1 MADRWTMQSE
11 RSTDTIITEL
21 DKRSREIFKE
31 IVETFMDTGQPVGSR
46 TLSRRG
52 GIALSPASIRNVM
65 ADLEAAGLLYAP
77 HTSAGRLPTERGL
90 RIFVD
95 GLLKLGEL
103 SDEERASI
111 EVRCTQGDRNLQELL
126 QRASET
132 LSGLSRCAG
141 VVVVP
146 KLEAPLKHI
155 EFVNLDAGRAIV
167 VIVYET
173 GMVENRI
180 IEVAPGLPASA
191 LREASN
197 YLNARLGG
205 RTFQEARASIEAE
218 LEFRR
223 AELDELTSRLVHTG
237 LATWGG
243 GGGERG
249 TLIVHGRANLLDDVQ
264 ALGDLERIRQLFD
277 DLESARDVGA
287 LLEQAQAAEGVRIFI
302 GSENRWFSLSGSSMI
317 VAPYND
323 SRQHVVGAIGVIG
336 PTHLN
341 YARIVPMVD
350 YTAKVIGRLIG

>member
-1 MADRWTMQSE
+1 MQLE
-11 RSTDTIITEL
+11 RSADTIINEL
-21 DKRSREIFKE
+21 DKRSREIFRE
-31 IVETFMDTGQPVGSR
+31 IVETFMDSGAPVGSR
-46 TLSRRG
+46 TLSRRA

-90 RIFVD
+90 RMFVD
-95 GLLKLGEL
+95 GLLELGDLTE
-103 SDEERASI
+103 DERASI
-111 EVRCTQGDRNLQELL
+111 EVLCTQGERSLQDLL
-126 QRASET
+126 QRASEA
-132 LSGLSRCAG
+132 LSGLSHCAG

-155 EFVNLDAGRAIV
+155 EFLNLDSGRAIV
-167 VIVYET
+167 VIVFES
-173 GMVENRI
+173 GLVENRV
-180 IEVAPGLPASA
+180 IELPPGLPPSA

-197 YLNARLGG
+197 YLNERLGG
-205 RTFQEARASIEAE
+205 RTFLEARADIEAE
-218 LEFRR
+218 LESRR
-223 AELDELTSRLVHTG
+223 AELDELTSRLIKAG

-243 GGGERG
+243 GNGGNG

-277 DLESARDVGA
+277 DLESAREFGN
-287 LLEQAQAAEGVRIFI
+287 LLEQAHEAEGVRIFI
-302 GSENRWFSLSGSSMI
+302 GSENRLFSLSGSSMI
-317 VAPYND
+317 VAPYGD
-323 SRQHVVGAIGVIG
+323 SRRRVVGAIGVIG